1 MNKIQRHEAAQRRV
15 RDALRSYGWTV
26 LSLSTT
32 APADL
37 IALRSGDPDSPDPQ
51 VLLIEVKTG
60 KGRLTRDQRALKKQ
74 HPGLFVEVRWKDKQ
88 WVVTGK
94 QGEIVDDALCGRIEG
109 EFVREDRP

>member
-60 KGRLTRDQRALKKQ
+60 TGKLTSDQRALRESA
-74 HPGLFVEVRWKDKQ
+74 PGLFVTVRLRDGVWT
-88 WVVTGK
+88 VTGAEA
-94 QGEIVDDALCGRIEG
+94 QREIVEDVLHGRIEG
-109 EFVREDRP
+109 RYR